1 MRNFIKVFL
10 VALLVLIPSVIFAQ
24 KTLKFGHINSQEVIQ
39 LMPQRDSAVIR
50 LQKFNKEL
58 SDSYE
63 EQNVEL
69 NKKYQKF
76 LEEEKTLNDVVKK
89 TRQEELQQIQQ
100 RIQQFQENANQ
111 QIQAKQTELMQ
122 PILEKLKKAI
132 ADVGKEGGFIYV
144 FDIGGTTNV
153 LFFSAES
160 QDITALVKQK
170 LGIKK

>member
-1 MRNFIKVFL
+1 MKNVIKVLL
-10 VALLVLIPSVIFAQ
+10 VAFLLLVPSGIFAQ
-24 KTLKFGHINSQEVIQ
+24 KALKFGHINSQEVIQ
-39 LMPQRDSAVIR
+39 AMPDRDSAVIK

-76 LEEEKTLNDVVKK
+76 LEDEKTLNEVVKK
-89 TRQEELQQIQQ
+89 TRQEELQQMQQ

-111 QIQAKQTELMQ
+111 QIQTKKTELMQ
-122 PILEKLKKAI
+122 PILDKLKKAI
-132 ADVGKEGGFIYV
+132 SDVGKEGGFIYV
-144 FDIGGTTNV
+144 FDIGGNTNV